1 MNHQQAELV
10 VNDFLLALQAKD
22 HDKIAA
28 LLAPD
33 LQYTNVSLPT
43 IVGGQRVA
51 HLFEILLRR
60 GTGFEVEIHSIAAKG
75 DVVMTERTDVLK
87 VGSLHVAFWVCGTF
101 RVQNGQI
108 VLWRDYFDWL
118 DISKGMLRGVAG
130 IFIPKFRISLI
141 NA

>member
-1 MNHQQAELV
+1 MSYQQAELV

>member
-1 MNHQQAELV
+1 M
-10 VNDFLLALQAKD
+10 
-22 HDKIAA
+22 
-28 LLAPD
+28 
-33 LQYTNVSLPT
+33 
-43 IVGGQRVA
+43 GGQRVA

>member
-43 IVGGQRVA
+43 IVGGQKVA

-60 GTGFEVEIHSIAAKG
+60 GTGFDVEIHSIAAKD

>member
-1 MNHQQAELV
+1 MSYQHAELV

-87 VGSLHVAFWVCGTF
+87 VGSLHVAFWVCGRF

>member
-1 MNHQQAELV
+1 MSYQHAELV